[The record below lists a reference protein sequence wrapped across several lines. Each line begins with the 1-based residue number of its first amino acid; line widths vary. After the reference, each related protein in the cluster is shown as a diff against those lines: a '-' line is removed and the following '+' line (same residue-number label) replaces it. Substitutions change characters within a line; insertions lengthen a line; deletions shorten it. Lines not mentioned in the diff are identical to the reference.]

1 MLLNNSSKAIKIRA
15 KLKDIRLKSQEKIKS
30 NALYERIISQ

>member
-15 KLKDIRLKSQEKIKS
+15 KLKDIRLKSQEKIKG